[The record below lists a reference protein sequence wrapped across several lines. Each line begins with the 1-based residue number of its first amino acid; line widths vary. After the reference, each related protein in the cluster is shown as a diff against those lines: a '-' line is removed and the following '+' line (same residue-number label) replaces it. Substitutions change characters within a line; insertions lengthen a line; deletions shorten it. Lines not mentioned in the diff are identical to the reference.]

1 MLARQAAHCTMG
13 AVIVVHACAVLAAP
27 QATVAGALRS
37 VDVLQASASAAGLRV
52 EVPCRRAG
60 LLEAEDV
67 VRLRAP
73 GLPFWLAMR
82 LTRVDPNG
90 LQARRQSGPFV
101 EFGYRSSLLSTP
113 SGTRLIEQL
122 SCTGRLAAVPGVRH
136 LAQAALRA
144 RISAVSAAAQRLATA
159 EEVVAAALVQKGRV
173 LFARR
178 RGPVALAGQWELPG
192 GKANPG
198 EDPRQ
203 ALRRELMEELG
214 VQSEIGAQLGADVP
228 LRDGRVLRAYQAR
241 LTGGVPETRVHSA
254 LRWAASAQLWRL
266 DMVAND
272 RGWRQELAA
281 LLASADR

>member
-13 AVIVVHACAVLAAP
+13 AVIVVHACAVVAAP

-37 VDVLQASASAAGLRV
+37 VDVLQASAAGLRV

-82 LTRVDPNG
+82 LTRVDLDG
-90 LQARRQSGPFV
+90 VQARRQSGPFADV
-101 EFGYRSSLLSTP
+101 RYRSSLLRTS
-113 SGTRLIEQL
+113 SGTRLTLRL
-122 SCTGRLAAVPGVRH
+122 SCTGRLAEAPGCRRM
-136 LAQAALRA
+136 AQAALRA
-144 RISAVSAAAQRLATA
+144 RIDAVGAAAHHLATA
-159 EEVVAAALVQKGRV
+159 EEVVAAAVVRQGRV
-173 LFARR
+173 LLARR

-192 GKANPG
+192 GKASAG

-214 VQSEIGAQLGADVP
+214 VTSEIGAQLGADVP

-241 LTGGVPETRVHSA
+241 LTGGVPETREHSA

-281 LLASADR
+281 LLASTDR